1 VRVGQCHRMR
11 VLSQTT
17 TTDPTLLIGLLK
29 PEQLAEQLNV
39 TTRTLQRWETER
51 IGPPRVVVGR
61 QIFYRIASVDA
72 WLISR
77 EQRRGRAR

>member
-1 VRVGQCHRMR
+1 MR
-11 VLSQTT
+11 VMSQTT

-72 WLISR
+72 WLISC

>member
-1 VRVGQCHRMR
+1 MR

>member
-1 VRVGQCHRMR
+1 MR

-72 WLISR
+72 WLISC